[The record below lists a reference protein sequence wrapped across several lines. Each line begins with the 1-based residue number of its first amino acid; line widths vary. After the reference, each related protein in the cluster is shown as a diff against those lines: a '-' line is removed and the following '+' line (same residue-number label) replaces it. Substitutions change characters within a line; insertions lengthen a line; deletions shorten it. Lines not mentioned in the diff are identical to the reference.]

1 MVVACEKDYF
11 FFSIL
16 DYGYKIISS
25 HHFIITLCSISGISA
40 CYLGSA
46 QSNANVKNEVSKGM
60 YQLVYVTPEYLC
72 SSHSFLVNLSKS
84 VNLVCIAIDEAHC
97 VSQWGYDFRTS
108 YQQLSF
114 IKDVIPEIPVLALT
128 ATATPL
134 VRKDICTNLK
144 LCNPLIK
151 CTSFDRENLYLEVR
165 WKASIYGD
173 MKSLM
178 VVGRD
183 NKLRFPGS
191 TIIYCPTKKKT
202 NEIMEVLQSLGI
214 SCEIYHAGLSLTRRK
229 KCYTSF
235 MKDEYDVCVIFHV
248 YIFVLLYYEF

>member
-1 MVVACEKDYF
+1 MQLLIFC
-11 FFSIL
+11 
-16 DYGYKIISS
+16 ISS
-25 HHFIITLCSISGISA
+25 KSGISA

-46 QSNANVKNEVSKGM
+46 QSNANVKNEVVKGM
-60 YQLVYVTPEYLC
+60 HQLVYVTPEYLC
-72 SSHSFLVNLSKS
+72 ASHSFLVNLNKS

-114 IKDVIPEIPVLALT
+114 IKEVIPEVPVLALT

-134 VRKDICTNLK
+134 VRKDICKNLK
-144 LCNPLIK
+144 LFNPLVK

-165 WKASIYGD
+165 GKTNIYND

-183 NKLRFPGS
+183 NRLRFSGS

-202 NEIMEVLQSLGI
+202 TEVMEVLQSQSI
-214 SCEIYHAGLSLTRRK
+214 SCDIYHAGLSLDRRK
-229 KCYTSF
+229 KCYKSF
-235 MKDEYDVCVIFHV
+235 MNDELDVCIMKCLIGF
-248 YIFVLLYYEF
+248 YWKDMI